1 MSISVGRP
9 INGISINGL
18 EYLLDDDG
26 NIRLFSDENEAKD
39 WLTSQ
44 GFTIDEIDWMIFKTQ
59 EQNTFN

>member
-1 MSISVGRP
+1 MSICVGRP

-26 NIRLFSDENEAKD
+26 NIRLFSNENEAKD

-44 GFTIDEIDWMIFKTQ
+44 GFSMDEIDWMIFKTQ
-59 EQNTFN
+59 

>member
-1 MSISVGRP
+1 MSISVSRP

-39 WLTSQ
+39 WLTCQ
-44 GFTIDEIDWMIFKTQ
+44 GFSMDEIDWMTFKT
-59 EQNTFN
+59 E

>member
-1 MSISVGRP
+1 MTISVGRP

-44 GFTIDEIDWMIFKTQ
+44 GFSMDEIDWMIFKTQ
-59 EQNTFN
+59 

>member
-1 MSISVGRP
+1 MSICVGRP

-26 NIRLFSDENEAKD
+26 NIRLFSDEKEAKD

-44 GFTIDEIDWMIFKTQ
+44 GFSVDEIDWMIFKTQ
-59 EQNTFN
+59 